1 MRFLLVYIVLLCFVI
16 PLNAQRLNIK
26 ILSEY
31 NVKSFIFSPV
41 VGKYQIMSDTTVIV
55 TLRKNDVIN
64 ILQNNDSIEVKT
76 IDKKLGVFKR
86 IYIKGLANANYA
98 KVKCVIPL
106 MQQRLFDDD
115 LQVTISN
122 HNFFIINNVDIENYV
137 AGVVESEG
145 GQKADIEYYKT
156 QAILCRT
163 YALENFNRHIAEG
176 YNLCDDVHCQV
187 YKSKSL
193 SNFDIPEATL
203 STSGLVIVDSTLN
216 LITAGFYSNC
226 GGQTVN
232 SEDVWSKSKAYLTSV
247 KDTFCIHERNA
258 KWEKRIPINKWRQ
271 YLLNNGFRFSD
282 SLYSIYTFSQPY
294 RAVYYKI
301 YTDSIA
307 LKKIRQDWSLRS
319 TYFNIQV
326 EGDNLLFKGKGYGH
340 GVGLCQEGAM
350 KMSKL
355 GYSYKDIIKFYYK
368 NTYIT
373 SMSALNFFKEP

>member
-1 MRFLLVYIVLLCFVI
+1 MRFSLLYIVFFSISLSLFG
-16 PLNAQRLNIK
+16 QRLNIK

-31 NVKSFIFSPV
+31 NVRSFIFSPV
-41 VGKYQIMSDTTVIV
+41 VGKYQVMSDSSVIL

-64 ILQNNDSIEVKT
+64 IIQTNDSVEVKT
-76 IDKKLGVFKR
+76 IDKKLGVYKH
-86 IYIKGLANANYA
+86 IYIKGTANANYA
-98 KVKCVIPL
+98 KLKCVIPL
-106 MQQRLFDDD
+106 LQQKLFDDD
-115 LQVTISN
+115 LQISVLN

-163 YALENFNRHIAEG
+163 YALENFNRHISEG
-176 YNLCDDVHCQV
+176 YNLCDDVHCQA

-203 STSGLVIVDSTLN
+203 STSGMVIVDSTLN
-216 LITAGFYSNC
+216 LITAGFFSNC

-232 SEDVWSKSKAYLTSV
+232 SEDVWSKSKSYLISV
-247 KDTFCIHERNA
+247 TDTFCIHEKNA
-258 KWEKRIPINKWRQ
+258 TWEKRIPISKWKQ
-271 YLLNNGFRFSD
+271 YLINNGFKIPD
-282 SLYSIYTFSQPY
+282 SLYSIYTFNQPY
-294 RAVYYKI
+294 RYVYYKM
-301 YTDSIA
+301 YPDSIA
-307 LKKIRQDWSLRS
+307 LKKIRLDWNLRS
-319 TYFNIQV
+319 TYFNIQI

-350 KMSKL
+350 RMSKL
-355 GYSYKDIIKFYYK
+355 GYSYKDIIKFYFK
-368 NTYIT
+368 NTYIV